1 MADSQ
6 LIAGRFELGDLI
18 GQGGMGYVYR
28 GRDHK
33 QDREVAI
40 KLLREELGSNTDQ
53 VRRFAREGEALRTLN
68 HPNIVKVLASVE
80 EQGRHYIVMEYVTG
94 GSLGTLLKQQPQLP
108 VERALQIALDLADA
122 LTRAHRLKIIHRD
135 IKPMNVLLAA
145 DGTPRLTDFGV
156 AHMGDHSRMTET
168 GSMVGTYAYLS
179 PEACNGQHPDERT
192 DIWAFGVLLYEMLAG
207 QRPFAG
213 DQPGAIIT
221 AILTRDPPNLAELRP
236 DVPPALVR
244 LVQRMLVKSRDE
256 RIASVRQVGAEL
268 EAIMRGETTPPEGGM
283 HFTTQVL
290 HEQAA
295 SRFNTPTNAPN
306 AAATPEPASPLAA
319 TPAPAPTPAPSPTPA
334 AKPTRL
340 WRFAGAVGVLLL
352 FGMLLWMS
360 GNLGG
365 GASTTARIGEP
376 SEANPAVM
384 LEPTLANNPAPA
396 NDPSQLPSVE
406 PVEAGEYMVLVS
418 DFEALDAEQ
427 RDVARFIG
435 DDLRQQLEV
444 DIPHSNIRVRRY
456 PQVLVSEDVAATA
469 ERLQAAV
476 VIWGSY
482 NREGIQ
488 AHVQLGDTSGMPNT
502 INRRVL
508 ERTANLRLNFS
519 DERSESLAP
528 HVLQVLNVVSNA
540 EGDIYAMFRN
550 VAMRNRIRS
559 GVAVEGTSVA
569 ANVSRY
575 LSNLTSE
582 PAVALEA
589 INQALNDDGGNPM
602 LYLYRSGAN
611 LRLGNIDEVE
621 RDGTTAIRQTQGRWV
636 MPFYGG
642 AYIAYNRGAYA
653 DALNAINVVVFQRPN
668 DWYALTFRGAIQHA
682 LGNYEAARA
691 DLNQAVALGPDVSFP
706 YKYLMLIMLRE
717 GEVEDAQQIY
727 TTVMHDFPDQLYGA
741 HILDAL
747 VGKEGN
753 VIGPFL
759 YAFGEL
765 SFGAFDETIRYLDA
779 SLALREDHAEAHFLR
794 GFAHCNMGEYAN
806 AEADYSRALALAPD
820 FTLLHLLR
828 AEVRQGQDNSTGAAE
843 DVASIQASEQQE
855 RLAPFVAAT
864 LTGELGCR
872 TLLVT
877 P

>member
-1 MADSQ
+1 MAETQ
-6 LIAGRFELGDLI
+6 LIAGRYAIGDLI

-28 GRDHK
+28 GRDH
-33 QDREVAI
+33 QSGREVAI
-40 KLLREELGSNTDQ
+40 KLLREELGANADQ
-53 VRRFAREGEALRTLN
+53 VRRFAREGEALRALN
-68 HPNIVKVLASVE
+68 HPSIVKVLASVE
-80 EQGRHYIVMEYVTG
+80 EQGRHYIIMEYVTG
-94 GSLGTLLKQQPQLP
+94 GSLGSLLKAQAQLP
-108 VERALQIALDLADA
+108 LERALQIALDLADA

-135 IKPMNVLLAA
+135 IKPMNVLIAE

-179 PEACNGQHPDERT
+179 PEACNGQYPDERT

-221 AILTRDPPNLAELRP
+221 AILTREPPSLAELRP
-236 DVPPALVR
+236 DLPPALVR

-268 EAIMRGETTPPEGGM
+268 EAIMRGDTTPAEGGM

-290 HEQAA
+290 HDPVA
-295 SRFNTPTNAPN
+295 SRFSTPTNAPS
-306 AAATPEPASPLAA
+306 AAATPSSPSSAAATPASAA
-319 TPAPAPTPAPSPTPA
+319 TPAPPSAPA
-334 AKPTRL
+334 AKPKRPWML
-340 WRFAGAVGVLLL
+340 AGAGAILALGVLL
-352 FGMLLWMS
+352 WMVW
-360 GNLGG
+360 GLG
-365 GASTTARIGEP
+365 GASTTQSADEP

-384 LEPTLANNPAPA
+384 LEPTLPDSPASANA
-396 NDPSQLPSVE
+396 PSQLPMVA
-406 PVEAGEYMVLVS
+406 PLEAGEYMVLVS
-418 DFEALDAEQ
+418 DFEPLGTEQ
-427 RDVARFIG
+427 RDVARFIS

-456 PQVLVSEDVAATA
+456 PEVLLSEDVAATA
-469 ERLQAAV
+469 ERVQAAV

-482 NREGIQ
+482 NHDGIQ

-582 PAVALEA
+582 PAIALEA
-589 INQALNDDGGNPM
+589 INQALSDDGGNPM

-611 LRLGNIDEVE
+611 IRLGRFAEVE
-621 RDGTTAIRQTQGRWV
+621 RDGMTAIRQTQGRWV

-642 AYIAYNRGAYA
+642 AYIAYNSGAYA
-653 DALNAINVVVFQRPN
+653 DALNAINVVVTQRPN
-668 DWYALTFRGAIQHA
+668 DWYALTFRGAIKHA
-682 LGNYEAARA
+682 LADYAGALA
-691 DLNQAVALGPDVSFP
+691 DLEQATSLDPDVSFP
-706 YKYLMLIMLRE
+706 YKYLMLIKLRE
-717 GEVEDAQQIY
+717 GRMLEAQQLY
-727 TTVMHDFPDQLYGA
+727 QTVMIDFPDQLYGA
-741 HILDAL
+741 NILDAL
-747 VGKEGN
+747 VGREGN
-753 VIGPFL
+753 AIGPFL
-759 YAFGEL
+759 YAFGQL
-765 SFGAFDETIRYLDA
+765 AFGEFEETVQYLDA

-794 GFAHCNMGEYAN
+794 GFAHCNMGEYAT
-806 AEADYSRALALAPD
+806 AEADYSRALELAPD
-820 FTLLHLLR
+820 FTMLHLLR
-828 AEVRQGQDNSTGAAE
+828 AEVRQAQGKSAAVAE
-843 DVASIQASEQQE
+843 DFAAIQASEQQAQ
-855 RLAPFVAAT
+855 LASFVEMA
-864 LTGELGCR
+864 LTGEFGCR
-872 TLLVT
+872 SLLVM